1 MHTIYISGATIVD
14 GSGCSPYRGELL
26 LQGTKIAAAGP
37 RVEAPSEA
45 EHIDAAGLYA
55 APGFIDA
62 HSHLDLAPFLE
73 RGPELTLYQG
83 ISTAVVGQCGF
94 SPAPMPPERQAGWE
108 RYSIIAASSTVP
120 SWRYFADYLT
130 ALKQSGSAINLQP
143 FVGHGTLR
151 YAVKGDDPSSA
162 TADERRRMTALL
174 EEAVSDRRLT
184 RALAYV
190 IRADAPEEESFFDA
204 LIDIGF
210 ETHSK
215 EIRTFGD
222 GTKKADWDVGMSL
235 DAVSLAPHVDTI
247 VLSTGDGDFARLC
260 RYLKHEGVRVEV
272 MAFGESTADVL
283 VEAAHDFTDLS
294 EDTDR
299 YLL

>member
-1 MHTIYISGATIVD
+1 MAEIHRDQRVAVLADSQNLYHTAQSIYS
-14 GSGCSPYRGELL
+14 RN
-26 LQGTKIAAAGP
+26 
-37 RVEAPSEA
+37 
-45 EHIDAAGLYA
+45 IDYA
-55 APGFIDA
+55 
-62 HSHLDLAPFLE
+62 
-73 RGPELTLYQG
+73 
-83 ISTAVVGQCGF
+83 
-94 SPAPMPPERQAGWE
+94 
-108 RYSIIAASSTVP
+108 
-120 SWRYFADYLT
+120 
-130 ALKQSGSAINLQP
+130 
-143 FVGHGTLR
+143 
-151 YAVKGDDPSSA
+151 
-162 TADERRRMTALL
+162 ALL
-174 EEAVSDRRLT
+174 EEAVSDRKLT

-204 LIDIGF
+204 LVDIGF

-294 EDTDR
+294 DDTDR
-299 YLL
+299 FLL